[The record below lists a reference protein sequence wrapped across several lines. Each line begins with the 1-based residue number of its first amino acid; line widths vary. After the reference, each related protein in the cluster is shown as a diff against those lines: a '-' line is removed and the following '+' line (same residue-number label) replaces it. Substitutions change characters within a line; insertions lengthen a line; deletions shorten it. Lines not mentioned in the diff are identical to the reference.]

1 MLTNVISGLYDYQQF
16 ERKDFS
22 FWVFQDFHIDHYY
35 RKKTK
40 SKVQFHAN
48 VDIGLAIINAFKKQ
62 HHSWQLLPD

>member
-35 RKKTK
+35 RKKQNLK
-40 SKVQFHAN
+40 YNFMQM
-48 VDIGLAIINAFKKQ
+48 
-62 HHSWQLLPD
+62 